1 MEIEK
6 LHPWSERMTGIRLGV
21 RAFWNA
27 LQDIKLPKEERIYLK
42 AEYDLIMSD
51 LRNTDK
57 WIQGYRIGYR
67 NYQTDKKGNLISC
80 EAYFID

>member
-6 LHPWSERMTGIRLGV
+6 LHPWSERMVGIRLGV
-21 RAFWNA
+21 RAYWKA
-27 LQDIKLPKEERIYLK
+27 LQDIKLPKEERIYLE

-51 LRNTDK
+51 LKNTDK
-57 WIQGYRIGYR
+57 WIQGYYIGYR
-67 NYQTDKKGNLISC
+67 NHQRDKKGKLVAV